1 MTIKPILFSRSLI
14 AVSLSAFLFGCGAES
29 SPPADTSAKTP
40 ATVAPGAPGA
50 SPTWAFSGK
59 TGIGTSYEPYTTT
72 DLRAGEYKDSAANAV
87 SRVWF
92 SLAQGVLTE
101 TMYGLIHNAQLK
113 EAQFIIAGKGFVD
126 AEKDNTVTS
135 IDYLHKDD
143 AGRPLSLAYKV
154 VNKDIEGKYQIEKH
168 FFTDPDRDALMMKVI
183 FTAFEPGITPYLY
196 VNPHVDNS
204 GANDIASI
212 SSDGTTLFAETG
224 NKDSTVISI
233 KADIP
238 FVKSSAGFVGRSD
251 GMTDL
256 KQNGHMD
263 WQYQTT
269 TDHNSPTGN
278 VALTA
283 QLPSLKVSQDGAP
296 SLSATFVIGF
306 GPDKTSS
313 IATTKATLDSGYDKV
328 LSRYNGEGEALGWQD
343 YLASLDTLPAMTAN
357 TTDNGKLLYASA
369 LVLKAQEDKTH
380 AGALIASLSN
390 PWGDTVSAYKGST
403 GYKAVWPRDFYQC
416 AMAFLAMGDSQT
428 PKVAFEYLKK
438 VQVSAQTLGYQGVP
452 GWFLQKTH
460 VDGEIE
466 WVGVQLDQT
475 AMPIMLG
482 WKLWQAGVL
491 TDIEISHWYHEMLK
505 PAAEFLV
512 TGGDINLDWNHT
524 SITPLK
530 TQQERWEEQQGY
542 SPSTAA
548 AVIAGLIAAS
558 DIAKQ
563 SGDQQGAIRYLD
575 EAKLMDS
582 RLSELMITTQG
593 LLNEKD
599 NSQARDTAPY
609 YVRLAPTGQPNS
621 SEKLA
626 DNNGK
631 TGLDQRLILDGG
643 FLELVRYGVRS
654 ADDPT
659 INHTVSLIDNMALE
673 DNLRVK
679 YLFTTQDGRQ
689 IPGFRR
695 YGNDGYGEDTQS
707 GANYA
712 ESGSNTSNQRGR
724 VWPFFTGERG
734 HFELAK
740 ALATGTLTAERHSQ
754 LKNQYVKGME
764 YFANDGLMLPEQAWD
779 GVGHPTRYHYQQG
792 QGTNSATPLAWT
804 HAEYVKLVRSMT
816 DNQVWDKYPIVSPAL
831 TE

>member
-1 MTIKPILFSRSLI
+1 MTIKPTLFSRSLI
-14 AVSLSAFLFGCGAES
+14 AISLSALLTACGSDFS
-29 SPPADTSAKTP
+29 SQANNNAVAPSTI
-40 ATVAPGAPGA
+40 APGAPGV

-59 TGIGTSYEPYTTT
+59 TGIGTSFEPYTTT
-72 DLRAGEYKDSAANAV
+72 DLHAGEYKDSVANPI

-113 EAQFIIAGKGFVD
+113 EAQFIVAGNGFVD
-126 AEKDNTVTS
+126 TEKDNTVTS
-135 IDYLHKDD
+135 IDYLYKDD

-154 VNKDIEGKYQIEKH
+154 INKDIEGKYQIEKH

-212 SSDGTTLFAETG
+212 SSDGNTLFASAG
-224 NKDSTVISI
+224 DKDSTVITI
-233 KADIP
+233 KADLP
-238 FVKSSAGFVGRSD
+238 FAKSSAGFVGRSD

-256 KQNGHMD
+256 KQNGQMD

-269 TDHNSPTGN
+269 TTEFGQLGN

-283 QLPSLKVSQDGAP
+283 QLPSLSVSQDGSP
-296 SLSATFVIGF
+296 SLTANFVIGF
-306 GPDKTSS
+306 GTDQASSLKT
-313 IATTKATLDSGYDKV
+313 TQATLASGYDKV
-328 LSRYNGEGEALGWQD
+328 LSRYNGQGEALGWQD
-343 YLASLDTLPAMTAN
+343 YLSSLDALPAMTAN
-357 TTDNGKLLYASA
+357 TADNGKLLYASA

-390 PWGDTVSAYKGST
+390 PWGDTVSAVKGST

-416 AMAFLAMGDSQT
+416 AMAFLAMGDTQT

-438 VQVSAQTLGYQGVP
+438 VQVSAQTPGYQGVP

-482 WKLWQAGVL
+482 WKLWQAGIL
-491 TDIEISHWYHEMLK
+491 TDNEISHWYREMLK

-512 TGGDINLDWNHT
+512 TGGEVNLDWNHT
-524 SITPLK
+524 IITPLK

-542 SPSTAA
+542 SPSTSA
-548 AVIAGLIAAS
+548 AVIAGLITAS

-563 SGDQQGAIRYLD
+563 SGDLQGAKRYLT
-575 EAKLMDS
+575 EAKQMES
-582 RLSELMITTQG
+582 RLSSLVVTTQG
-593 LLNEKD
+593 LLNENND
-599 NSQARDTAPY
+599 SQASSSAPY
-609 YVRLAPTGQPNS
+609 YVRLAPTGKPNND
-621 SEKLA
+621 EKLA

-631 TGLDQRLILDGG
+631 AGLDQRLILDGG

-659 INHTVSLIDNMALE
+659 VNQTVSLIDNTQLE

-679 YLFTTQDGRQ
+679 YLFTTQDGQQ

-707 GANYA
+707 GASYA
-712 ESGSNTSNQRGR
+712 ESGSNTSDQRGR

-740 ALATGTLTAERHSQ
+740 ALTTKTLTPERHSQ
-754 LKNQYVKGME
+754 LLNRYVKGME
-764 YFANDGLMLPEQAWD
+764 YFANAGLMLPEQAWD
-779 GVGHPTRYHYQQG
+779 GVGNSTRYNYQKG

-816 DNQVWDKYPIVSPAL
+816 DNQVWDHYPIVPSVL
-831 TE
+831 NE